1 MVCILGIEGSA
12 NKIGVGII
20 CDGEVLSNP
29 RRTFHAPPG
38 EGFRPTETAVH
49 HRQHI
54 IPLVIEAL
62 RIAKIEKAPNGTIRL
77 NQKILNRVIQSCRA
91 LSNLKPRI

>member
-20 CDGEVLSNP
+20 KDKKVLSNP
-29 RRTFHAPPG
+29 RYTFYGLPG
-38 EGFRPTETAVH
+38 EGFRPTETAQH

-54 IPLVIEAL
+54 VSLILQAL
-62 RIAKIEKAPNGTIRL
+62 REAKII
-77 NQKILNRVIQSCRA
+77 VVFF
-91 LSNLKPRI
+91 

>member
-54 IPLVIEAL
+54 IQLVIEAL
-62 RIAKIEKAPNGTIRL
+62 RIAKIEGIFFWQEKAFLEKASKGTCDR
-77 NQKILNRVIQSCRA
+77 KFLNRSYTIV
-91 LSNLKPRI
+91 

>member
-12 NKIGVGII
+12 NKIGVGIV

-49 HRQHI
+49 HRQHVVS
-54 IPLVIEAL
+54 LVIEAL
-62 RIAKIEKAPNGTIRL
+62 RIAKIEVFIRFFFESFGGFGPNL
-77 NQKILNRVIQSCRA
+77 
-91 LSNLKPRI
+91 